1 MGMDRDSLRTI
12 VIEEPLAYLEA
23 SARMQG
29 AHRPRNRRVINLND
43 IDSILRQADLSL
55 GRSRYNPQQQ
65 LG

>member
-1 MGMDRDSLRTI
+1 
-12 VIEEPLAYLEA
+12 
-23 SARMQG
+23 MQG